1 MGPDHTPLSKRHG
14 ATSVAE
20 FRQRGYLPEALVNY
34 LALIGWSPGGD
45 DELLP
50 IQELARRFALEDVGH
65 SAGVFDQE
73 KLAWM
78 NRHYM
83 KEAAPARL
91 AAESTRYFAARGY
104 LLRRTDEAMEYLV
117 SVLPMAVGSVDR
129 LEEIPERLRFLF
141 EFDPAA
147 ALTRDEVASVLHES
161 GARQVIAALPD
172 AIEGPLKDRESFRA
186 MANRVKERTGLK
198 GKALFHP
205 IRVVLTGEGAGP
217 ELDLAV
223 PAIERGAALQA
234 GAGLAPILGCRD
246 RAIAFAEEIGRR

>member
-1 MGPDHTPLSKRHG
+1 
-14 ATSVAE
+14 
-20 FRQRGYLPEALVNY
+20 
-34 LALIGWSPGGD
+34 
-45 DELLP
+45 
-50 IQELARRFALEDVGH
+50 
-65 SAGVFDQE
+65 
-73 KLAWM
+73 M

-129 LEEIPERLRFLF
+129 LEEIPDRLRFLF

-161 GARQVIAALPD
+161 GARQVIAALSD

-205 IRVVLTGEGAGP
+205 IRVVLTGEGAGLNYGVIARVKP
-217 ELDLAV
+217 GYTWSEAL
-223 PAIERGAALQA
+223 GAMLTSEVDRW
-234 GAGLAPILGCRD
+234 APIIKAAGQYAD
-246 RAIAFAEEIGRR
+246 